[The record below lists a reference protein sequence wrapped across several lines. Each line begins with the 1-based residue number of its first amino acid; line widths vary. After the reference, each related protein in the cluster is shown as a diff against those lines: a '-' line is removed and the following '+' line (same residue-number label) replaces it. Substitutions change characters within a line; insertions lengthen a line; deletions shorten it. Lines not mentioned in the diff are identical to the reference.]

1 LAELYESPSGNPNL
15 RPETSTSFD
24 FGVEQTFLE
33 GRIIADAT
41 YFQIDVDDQ
50 IVSRWPSLYEQI
62 SGTTRSRGLE
72 ASIAYAATDWL
83 DIAGSY
89 TYTDSRRESGERN
102 FYVPR
107 HAFVLSASIRPAEKW
122 TVSADLKYVSDTVG
136 VVFPPPSY
144 AQTRI
149 ALDNYALLNAKVA
162 YQLSESTE
170 IYLRGENLL
179 NENYQTVAGY
189 GTPGISAFAGIKAKF

>member
-1 LAELYESPSGNPNL
+1 
-15 RPETSTSFD
+15 
-24 FGVEQTFLE
+24 
-33 GRIIADAT
+33 
-41 YFQIDVDDQ
+41 
-50 IVSRWPSLYEQI
+50 
-62 SGTTRSRGLE
+62 LE

-89 TYTDSRRESGERN
+89 TYTDSRRETGERN

-107 HAFVLSASIRPAEKW
+107 HAIVLSASIRPAEKW

-144 AQTRI
+144 TQTRI

-162 YQLSESTE
+162 YQLSDSTE